1 MKKTMVVVRR
11 QIIHRVG
18 FAGGCILTLFLA
30 VGLVPFAGWPVGVLM
45 AMPVF
50 GILGPMTLYYLTWQI
65 RFEKTEIVRRVCFR
79 KTRSY
84 PYSML
89 RNATKAFYHSERDGV
104 VHMDF
109 ADGRT
114 LRFRMRDE
122 NALHGLV
129 ELKRHSTIKT
139 L

>member
-11 QIIHRVG
+11 QKIHRVG

-30 VGLVPFAGWPVGVLM
+30 VGLVPFAGCPVGVLI

-89 RNATKAFYHSERDGV
+89 RNVTKAFYYSEKDHV
-104 VHMDF
+104 VQMDF
-109 ADGRT
+109 VDGKT

-122 NALHGLV
+122 NAILGLA
-129 ELKRHSTIKT
+129 ELKRHCSIKT
-139 L
+139 I